1 MKENKKVE
9 QQAEDILRAY
19 AGELD
24 AQYADAFDAILAEDP
39 DYQKNIERYGKRRYV
54 KPQKRIL
61 RYAAILLVAIFA
73 ASVVVPVP
81 QASAWRIWWLDLITK
96 NSDVDMKVDTEK
108 QYDFVEYYPREIPE
122 GFELVKDEKATTG
135 MLIRICQDHGMGY
148 PTESDLKNVRT
159 LITYIK
165 NMMLN
170 EEELQKLEEESDIR
184 IVGIYREY
192 CRQMRE
198 QKLMDYDD
206 QMLYAYNILR
216 KDLGVLAYFQNRY
229 PYICVDEAQDT
240 SSLNS

>member
-108 QYDFVEYYPREIPE
+108 QYDFVEYYPGEIPE
-122 GFELVKDEKATTG
+122 GFELVKDESVDGDRHDLLFENVSGKYIHFTQQKIDKTKTFLDNEHSSIDNEKIGDFEVITT
-135 MLIRICQDHGMGY
+135 IKEETCIFKFTTAIAVNSVQTNAGY
-148 PTESDLKNVRT
+148 A
-159 LITYIK
+159 
-165 NMMLN
+165 
-170 EEELQKLEEESDIR
+170 
-184 IVGIYREY
+184 VGKEFIENLV
-192 CRQMRE
+192 
-198 QKLMDYDD
+198 K
-206 QMLYAYNILR
+206 
-216 KDLGVLAYFQNRY
+216 K
-229 PYICVDEAQDT
+229 
-240 SSLNS
+240 